1 MKLVGTDFAI
11 IMGALVWV
19 STIWWLWARGWFI
32 HRNYMAG
39 EQLRPMSR
47 NAFVWTSA
55 IIGAMTL
62 IVSHQRPGAPGI
74 IVVAMV
80 GFASSY
86 IDVRT
91 HKLPNVFT
99 VVMAWGALIGWLT
112 AFVVDSSTFVERLTV
127 SVIGA
132 LIWALPMIIVR
143 VVGGQIGMGDL
154 KLAPIL
160 GAVVGMV
167 GIPAAVFSFLLTYI
181 SAGLSALWLLF
192 TGSTSVRSRIPL
204 GPWMVGSA
212 IAGHILWGIIPDWV
226 GSTPSLPGL

>member
-11 IMGALVWV
+11 IMGTLVWV
-19 STIWWLWARGWFI
+19 STIWWLWSRGWFI
-32 HRNYMAG
+32 HRHYMAN
-39 EQLRPMSR
+39 EQLRPLSR
-47 NAFVWTSA
+47 QAFVWASA
-55 IIGAMTL
+55 VIGAMTL

-86 IDVRT
+86 IDLRT

-99 VVMAWGALIGWLT
+99 TFMAWGAVIGWLT
-112 AFVVDSSTFVERLTV
+112 AFVVDSSAFFERL
-127 SVIGA
+127 SMSIIGA
-132 LIWALPMIIVR
+132 LIWAIPMIIVR
-143 VVGGQIGMGDL
+143 LLGGQIGLGDL

-167 GIPAAVFSFLLTYI
+167 GVQASIFSFFLTYI
-181 SAGLSALWLLF
+181 SAGLAALWLLF

-204 GPWMVGSA
+204 GPWMVGSS
-212 IAGHILWGIIPDWV
+212 IAGHLLWGIIPDWI
-226 GSTPSLPGL
+226 GSTHPIPGL